1 MPSGE
6 SLATSGASARRPKS
20 STGAKG
26 CGGGHLPFES
36 RGKQEPFPPLGI
48 LGEAARSAG
57 SSRRSIHGSRT
68 KLPASPSFQAAPQH
82 QLPVPSVAKPQ
93 NSPRLLQ
100 RLPAGAG
107 SESRRAQGSEAGA
120 LRGSPTTPRRGS
132 RCRGGPAGGP
142 GVAVSPPDLALLAAV
157 ALAHP
162 APRGSSGAAPG
173 VSPLRTRG
181 PGELAGEGSQAQ
193 LSAPWG
199 ASSPPAPG
207 LLLIPERRA
216 RKEPRDAA
224 AELPGHVPGVLASRG
239 RDERGSRGAQGR
251 RPPSRGAAGSLTCS
265 TGCPG
270 CARAAAGRGFI
281 PGRCEWELRGARRLI
296 WEPGPGPA
304 WGRETPPSR
313 PHWWFPIQPG
323 LARPRRRVRTAT
335 GPPMVTPQR
344 DFTAAQQR
352 RGLGAERWE
361 WGHSPARNV
370 WDVSPCATQDPA
382 EDGH

>member
-6 SLATSGASARRPKS
+6 SLATSGASAGRPKS

-36 RGKQEPFPPLGI
+36 RGKQELFPPLGI

-57 SSRRSIHGSRT
+57 
-68 KLPASPSFQAAPQH
+68 AAPGGQ
-82 QLPVPSVAKPQ
+82 ST
-93 NSPRLLQ
+93 
-100 RLPAGAG
+100 GAG
-107 SESRRAQGSEAGA
+107 QSCLLPRAFKRLRSTSSPCPALPNPKTAPGSCSGCRPGLA
-120 LRGSPTTPRRGS
+120 LSHAVPRAPRPGPCGVPPP
-132 RCRGGPAGGP
+132 RPAGGP
-142 GVAVSPPDLALLAAV
+142 GAAVAPPDLALLAAV

-251 RPPSRGAAGSLTCS
+251 RPPS
-265 TGCPG
+265 
-270 CARAAAGRGFI
+270 
-281 PGRCEWELRGARRLI
+281 
-296 WEPGPGPA
+296 
-304 WGRETPPSR
+304 
-313 PHWWFPIQPG
+313 
-323 LARPRRRVRTAT
+323 
-335 GPPMVTPQR
+335 
-344 DFTAAQQR
+344 
-352 RGLGAERWE
+352 
-361 WGHSPARNV
+361 
-370 WDVSPCATQDPA
+370 
-382 EDGH
+382 